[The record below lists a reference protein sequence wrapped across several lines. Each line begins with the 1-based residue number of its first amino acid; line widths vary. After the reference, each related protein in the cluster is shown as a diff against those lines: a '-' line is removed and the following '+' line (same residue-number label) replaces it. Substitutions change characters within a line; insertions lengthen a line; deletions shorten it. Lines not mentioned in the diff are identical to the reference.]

1 MSSESRALA
10 AFTGLGLAL
19 VAVALGVAR
28 SSREPAPPSARPAL
42 SAPSATSP
50 VVAPSPAAAA
60 SAPQYPDFPSETPQ
74 SFAQTHDGWD
84 FVRRDAEIPMRDGV
98 LLHTVILLPSGARR
112 APILLTRTPYDA
124 DRYASAADSV
134 HMEVAGAVDV
144 PVEALVGH
152 GYIRVVQDVRGKH
165 GSAGDYVMNRPVHG
179 PQNPTPVDDA
189 TDAYDTIDWL
199 VKNVP
204 ESNGRVGILGTS
216 YAGFTSAIVLY
227 EPHPALKVA
236 VPINPMI
243 DGWRGDDWFHN
254 GAFRQEM
261 LPYIYDQEATRK
273 SNVKWPSSARDDYD
287 AFLEAGSAGEL
298 ARRQGLDQVG
308 FWNKTLAHPSY
319 DAFWR
324 DQAVDRLLAGRPLKV
339 PVMIVHSLW
348 DQEDIYGAPAL
359 YRALEPGDV
368 HNDRVFLVVG
378 PWCHGGWRRDGS
390 SLGAIHFDGDT
401 SLAFRRD
408 ILMPFL
414 DQYLVEGAPRADI
427 APVTAFE
434 TGTNRWERLRSWP
447 AGCVNGCEVTTT
459 KLYPQGEG
467 RAGFTASAAS
477 GFDEYVSDPGKP
489 VPFIPRPVVPQALDE
504 GRRAWR
510 EWLVSDQRQAASRP
524 DVLAFQTDVLVEP
537 VKVVGEP
544 IANLVAS
551 TSGSDADWIVKLIDV
566 YPPEV
571 PTQPELGGYQL
582 PVAMDIF
589 RGRYRESLE
598 TPHPIAP
605 GERLL
610 YRFALPDVNHVFRPG
625 HRIMVQVQSTWFP
638 LYDRNPQTFV
648 ANVLSAKPSDYR
660 KAIQRVYR
668 SDSAS
673 WATTGTAAASADGGT
688 FVELPIVRPAP
699 R

>member
-1 MSSESRALA
+1 MGANSRAVA

-19 VAVALGVAR
+19 VAIALAVPR
-28 SSREPAPPSARPAL
+28 TSREPAPNGLRAPA
-42 SAPSATSP
+42 ATAAA
-50 VVAPSPAAAA
+50 VAPSTAPSA

-74 SFAQTHDGWD
+74 SFTETHEGWD
-84 FVRRDAEIPMRDGV
+84 FVRREAEIPMRDGV
-98 LLHTVILLPSGARR
+98 TLHTVIVLPNGVKR
-112 APILLTRTPYDA
+112 APMLLTRTPYDA
-124 DRYASAADSV
+124 DRYMAAADSV
-134 HMEVAGAVDV
+134 HMHMAAANDI

-165 GSAGDYVMNRPVHG
+165 GSAGDYVMARPVHG
-179 PQNPTPVDDA
+179 PQNPSPVDDA

-199 VKNVP
+199 VRNVP

-273 SNVKWPSSARDDYD
+273 SKVKWPSSARDDYD
-287 AFLEAGSAGEL
+287 AFLEPGSAGEI

-308 FWNKTLAHPSY
+308 FWNKVLAHPSY

-324 DQAVDRLLAGRPLKV
+324 DQAVDRVLADRPLNV

-359 YRALEPGDV
+359 YRALEPRDV
-368 HNDRVFLVVG
+368 HGDKVFLVIG
-378 PWCHGGWRRDGS
+378 PWCHGGWRADGS
-390 SLGAIHFDGDT
+390 SLGAIRFDGET

-414 DQYLVEGAPRADI
+414 DQYLVDGAPRADT

-434 TGTNRWERLRSWP
+434 TGTNRWERLPSWP
-447 AGCVNGCEVTTT
+447 AGCAKGCSMRTE
-459 KLYPQGEG
+459 KLYVQAEG
-467 RAGFTASAAS
+467 RAAFTAPAP
-477 GFDEYVSDPGKP
+477 GYDEYVSDPGKP
-489 VPFIPRPVVPQALDE
+489 VPFIPRPVIPLANDE
-504 GRRAWR
+504 GRKAWR

-524 DVLAFQTDVLVEP
+524 DVLVFQTDVLDAPIQVA
-537 VKVVGEP
+537 GAP

-551 TSGSDADWIVKLIDV
+551 TSGTDADWIVKLIDV

-571 PTQPELGGYQL
+571 RTHPELGGYQL
-582 PVAMDIF
+582 PIAMDIF
-589 RGRYRESLE
+589 RGRYRESME
-598 TPHPIAP
+598 TPHPIAA
-605 GERLL
+605 GEPLL
-610 YRFALPDVNHVFRPG
+610 YRFALPDVNHVFLPG

-648 ANVLSAKPSDYR
+648 DNVLTARPPDYR
-660 KAIQRVYR
+660 KATQRVYR
-668 SDSAS
+668 SPDR
-673 WATTGTAAASADGGT
+673 GT
-688 FVELPIVRPAP
+688 FVELPVWSGNPGRAHGG
-699 R
+699 